1 MIKKIK
7 GFTDL
12 FPPEVDKYLFMEE
25 VAREVFSLYGFKEI
39 RIPIVEKT
47 ELFARSIGDDTDVVQ
62 KEMFSFPDR
71 KGRILSLR
79 PEATAGVVRAY
90 IENKIYRAE
99 SLSKFFTIGPMFRYE
114 RPQKGRQRQFHQINV
129 EAFGSS
135 SPYLDAEIIGMLWEF
150 LKRLNLS
157 GILLEI
163 NSLGCRECRNVFLD
177 NLREFLKDIESEKL
191 CEDCR
196 VRRDRNPL
204 RVLDCKSEKCQKIYQ
219 DAPIIL
225 DFLCDGCKTHFYK
238 VLELLQGLNIEFN
251 INKKLVRGLD
261 YYQRTTF
268 EVVAKGIGAQSAIAG
283 GGRYDGLIKDLD
295 GPDVPGI
302 GFACG
307 MERIFQLLDY
317 KKKDTLDFYI
327 ALLDFNALDTGFF
340 VMNVLRQRGYRCIST
355 FEIKSVKSHLRSAN
369 KMEARYCVLIGE
381 NELINNMLT
390 IKDLSSGEQRT
401 IQKEKIKE
409 IDFSRS

>member
-99 SLSKFFTIGPMFRYE
+99 SLSKFFTVGPMFRYE

-177 NLREFLKDIESEKL
+177 NLREFLRDIDSEKL

-381 NELINNMLT
+381 NELVNNMLT

>member
-381 NELINNMLT
+381 NELVNNMLT

>member
-99 SLSKFFTIGPMFRYE
+99 SLSKFFTVGPMFRYE

-381 NELINNMLT
+381 NELVNNMLT